1 VSRLRITYNTSSP
14 NDKSCTGGVVRPPV
28 FNQLDVMAGV
38 VDRALKVARSRK
50 TPNPI
55 TAFVKCLKKR
65 RMMRMNSRS
74 PIECLQVAGNS
85 PLRIV
90 VQQ

>member
-1 VSRLRITYNTSSP
+1 
-14 NDKSCTGGVVRPPV
+14 V
-28 FNQLDVMAGV
+28 FNQLVVMAGV
-38 VDRALKVARSRK
+38 IARALKVAKSRK

-55 TAFVKCLKKR
+55 TAFVKFLKKR
-65 RMMRMNSRS
+65 RMTRTNRRS